1 MKQLSISLFS
11 VLFSILMLLSC
22 SNENG
27 EKDLSAKNLD
37 VKKKKPSTTLFSFI
51 PSTISNIDF
60 SNDLTETKSMNII
73 KYHYFYNGGGV
84 ACGDINNDGLPDLY
98 FTANQLSDRLYLN
111 KGNLKFEDISN
122 NLPAHNDVSW
132 TTGVTMAD
140 VNGDGFMDIYVCKS
154 GKLAP
159 KFRKNLLLI
168 NQGNSTFKERGEEY
182 GLDDSGYSTQ
192 AAFFDFD
199 KDGDLDM
206 YLVNH
211 EIKFISDYN
220 RQIRESER
228 HPYVGD
234 KLYRNDEGKFVEVG
248 KAAGINSTSYGFGL
262 GVAISDLNN
271 DSWPDIYVTNDFV
284 EDDFMYLNNGDGTF
298 KESIQSATKHISNYG
313 MGVDIADINNDGL
326 SEILVVDMVAK
337 DNFRQKTNM
346 SGMNPQKF
354 AQCIN
359 FGFHYQYMYN
369 SLQLNRGNSKFSE
382 MGQLAGISNTDWSW
396 SCLLADFDCDGNKDI
411 FITNGLRKDVRN
423 NDYIKERALLAE
435 KMSENIGIDSAAIV
449 SEQLLNIPTQKVSNY
464 IFQNSN
470 DLTFEDKSNSWGLS
484 KPSFSNGSIY
494 ADLDNDG
501 DLDLVVN
508 NIDEKAFLY
517 ENVKNQSPNFNYL
530 KVSLKGRGKNPF
542 GIGTKIKVVQNDKT
556 QHQEIYQ
563 TRGYQSSV
571 SPIGHFGLGKSK
583 TVDKLEVTWPD
594 SKVSIVKSPPINQ
607 TIEVDYAS
615 AKNIERVTKKVEV
628 GLFDVSEKHGIN
640 FVHKENFYNDYQ
652 DQILLPHKYSQLGPA
667 LTVGDVNGDGLE
679 DFIVGGA
686 AGYKTELYIQ
696 KSSGKFLKTKSNIP
710 VQHKIYEDIE
720 AVLFDVDG
728 DKDLDL
734 FLGSGGY
741 EFDAN
746 SSLLQDRI
754 YLNDGNGA
762 FTYTKNALP
771 KYLVTPG
778 CVKPFDFDNDGD
790 LDLFVGGRFKAKQ
803 YPLSPRSY
811 LFENIDGKFKDITSE
826 KASSLQKVGMVSD
839 ADWLDIDNDGKIEL
853 VIVGEWMPIT
863 VFSFDN
869 NKFLPIDAKHLGL
882 HKSNGWWFSLNKI
895 DFDHDGDLDLVAGNL
910 GLNYK
915 YSASENRPF
924 KVIAED
930 FDNNKTVDVVLS
942 YSQEGVYYPVRGR
955 ECSSQQLPFIKKKFP
970 NYKTFASASVFDVL
984 GVENMNKAS
993 VLNAFSFAT
1002 TLFENVDGK
1011 FLAKPFGNQVQLSS
1025 INDILV
1031 DDINGDGIM
1040 DLMMAGNLFYSEV
1053 ETPRNDAGYGNL
1065 LLGTKSGGF
1074 DEIKPQQSG
1083 YFGEDEMKNIRAIK
1097 IGNKFTAYLVAR
1109 NLGDLKMYRFK

>member
-1 MKQLSISLFS
+1 M
-11 VLFSILMLLSC
+11 
-22 SNENG
+22 
-27 EKDLSAKNLD
+27 
-37 VKKKKPSTTLFSFI
+37 
-51 PSTISNIDF
+51 
-60 SNDLTETKSMNII
+60 
-73 KYHYFYNGGGV
+73 
-84 ACGDINNDGLPDLY
+84 
-98 FTANQLSDRLYLN
+98 
-111 KGNLKFEDISN
+111 
-122 NLPAHNDVSW
+122 
-132 TTGVTMAD
+132 
-140 VNGDGFMDIYVCKS
+140 
-154 GKLAP
+154 
-159 KFRKNLLLI
+159 
-168 NQGNSTFKERGEEY
+168 
-182 GLDDSGYSTQ
+182 
-192 AAFFDFD
+192 
-199 KDGDLDM
+199 
-206 YLVNH
+206 
-211 EIKFISDYN
+211 
-220 RQIRESER
+220 
-228 HPYVGD
+228 
-234 KLYRNDEGKFVEVG
+234 
-248 KAAGINSTSYGFGL
+248 
-262 GVAISDLNN
+262 
-271 DSWPDIYVTNDFV
+271 
-284 EDDFMYLNNGDGTF
+284 
-298 KESIQSATKHISNYG
+298 
-313 MGVDIADINNDGL
+313 
-326 SEILVVDMVAK
+326 
-337 DNFRQKTNM
+337 
-346 SGMNPQKF
+346 
-354 AQCIN
+354 
-359 FGFHYQYMYN
+359 
-369 SLQLNRGNSKFSE
+369 
-382 MGQLAGISNTDWSW
+382 
-396 SCLLADFDCDGNKDI
+396 
-411 FITNGLRKDVRN
+411 
-423 NDYIKERALLAE
+423 
-435 KMSENIGIDSAAIV
+435 
-449 SEQLLNIPTQKVSNY
+449 
-464 IFQNSN
+464 
-470 DLTFEDKSNSWGLS
+470 
-484 KPSFSNGSIY
+484 
-494 ADLDNDG
+494 
-501 DLDLVVN
+501 DLVVN

-517 ENVKNQSPNFNYL
+517 ENIKNQSPNFNYL

-542 GIGTKIKVVQNDKT
+542 GIGTKIKVVQKDKT

-571 SPIGHFGLGKSK
+571 SPIAHFGLGKFK

-615 AKNIERVTKKVEV
+615 AKNIERVTKKDEV

-696 KSSGKFLKTKSNIP
+696 KSSGKFLKAKSNIP

-762 FTYTKNALP
+762 FTYAKNALP

-790 LDLFVGGRFKAKQ
+790 LDLFVGGRFKVKQ

-811 LFENIDGKFKDITSE
+811 LFENIEGKFKDVTSE

-863 VFSFDN
+863 VFSLDN
-869 NKFLPIDAKHLGL
+869 NKFLSIDSKHLGL
-882 HKSNGWWFSLNKI
+882 HKSNGWWFSINKI

-915 YSASENRPF
+915 YSATENRPF

-1002 TLFENVDGK
+1002 TLFENVNGK

-1109 NLGDLKMYRFK
+1109 NLGDLKLYRFK